1 MDLQRKV
8 TPAESAAKNT
18 EMWEFAEPPERQRLD
33 VVMVPPETIPSLKA
47 QCDRPQAMLAPPQD
61 NIAERCSGNIADW
74 LSVPAEDTAEGSQP
88 PSTRERIVNF
98 YLALTQIDRQR
109 ITDLEMQPARIQT
122 GLMFVGFSAL
132 LLMWLLLHSQTI
144 HPGLTS
150 VQQIQ
155 RYWEPYITFV
165 CMGVAG
171 MMMLGREV
179 MRPRVKLPVNQPESV
194 TESGSTES

>member
-8 TPAESAAKNT
+8 TPAESPAENT

-33 VVMVPPETIPSLKA
+33 VVMVPPETIPSLEP
-47 QCDRPQAMLAPPQD
+47 QCDRSQAMFAPPQD
-61 NIAERCSGNIADW
+61 KIADW
-74 LSVPAEDTAEGSQP
+74 LSVPAEDMAEASQP
-88 PSTRERIVNF
+88 PSLREKIVNF
-98 YLALTQIDRQR
+98 YLALTKIDRQR

-122 GLMFVGFSAL
+122 GLLFVGFSAL
-132 LLMWLLLHSQTI
+132 LLMWLLLHSHTI

-171 MMMLGREV
+171 MMMLGREA
-179 MRPRVKLPVNQPESV
+179 MRPRVKLPVNQPESF
-194 TESGSTES
+194 TESGSSES

>member
-8 TPAESAAKNT
+8 TPAESPAENT

-33 VVMVPPETIPSLKA
+33 VVMVPPETIPTSG
-47 QCDRPQAMLAPPQD
+47 QD
-61 NIAERCSGNIADW
+61 YIADW
-74 LSVPAEDTAEGSQP
+74 LSVPAEDMAEASQP
-88 PSTRERIVNF
+88 PSTREKIVNF
-98 YLALTQIDRQR
+98 YLALTKIDRQS
-109 ITDLEMQPARIQT
+109 ITDAEMQPARIQT
-122 GLMFVGFSAL
+122 GLLFVGFSAL
-132 LLMWLLLHSQTI
+132 LLMWLLLHSHTI

-171 MMMLGREV
+171 MMMLGREA
-179 MRPRVKLPVNQPESV
+179 MRPRVKLPVNQPESF
-194 TESGSTES
+194 TESGSSES

>member
-8 TPAESAAKNT
+8 TPAENPAENR

-33 VVMVPPETIPSLKA
+33 VVMVPPETIPSLGT
-47 QCDRPQAMLAPPQD
+47 QCDRSQAMLAPPQ
-61 NIAERCSGNIADW
+61 ENIADW
-74 LSVPAEDTAEGSQP
+74 LSVPAEDMAETSQP

-98 YLALTQIDRQR
+98 YLALTKIDRQR

-132 LLMWLLLHSQTI
+132 LLMWLLLHSHTI

-155 RYWEPYITFV
+155 RYWEPYIAFV

-171 MMMLGREV
+171 MMMLGREA
-179 MRPRVKLPVNQPESV
+179 MRPRVNLPVNQPEFF
-194 TESGSTES
+194 TESGSTDS